1 MPQLSQ
7 QVTQQRH
14 LSGEC
19 PTSPTGRSVPI
30 PRLGDLPENRRYP
43 GFHTHLPRPER
54 LRLHLRAQAELFQAD
69 RTIQFSPS
77 SIIIL
82 IMLSVQVLKASHR
95 TAAPKHSRSPKKR
108 LQEQHHLSSLFLPVI
123 PVVGYGSRGP
133 GKLNCR
139 F

>member
-14 LSGEC
+14 PSGEC

-30 PRLGDLPENRRYP
+30 PRLGDLPGSRHYP
-43 GFHTHLPRPER
+43 GFHTHLLLPRR

-69 RTIQFSPS
+69 RTIQFSPN

-108 LQEQHHLSSLFLPVI
+108 LQEQHHPLFPVLPRYPRGGLRI
-123 PVVGYGSRGP
+123 PGTR
-133 GKLNCR
+133 KT
-139 F
+139 

>member
-14 LSGEC
+14 PSGEC
-19 PTSPTGRSVPI
+19 PTSLKGRSVPI
-30 PRLGDLPENRRYP
+30 PRLGELPKSRHYP
-43 GFHTHLPRPER
+43 GLHTHLPC
-54 LRLHLRAQAELFQAD
+54 LRWLRSHLRVQAELSQAD
-69 RTIQFSPS
+69 RIIQFSPN

-82 IMLSVQVLKASHR
+82 ITLSVQVPKALHR
-95 TAAPKHSRSPKKR
+95 TAAPKHSHSPKKCW
-108 LQEQHHLSSLFLPVI
+108 QEQHHLSSLFFPGI

-139 F
+139 V